1 MMFRFLLGACLT
13 LLAVVF
19 SISTSTSAEAEQ
31 RYIVIGNTV
40 AEIVSELILAGQIVG
55 VGSGLDHIEAFRGI
69 PVIRGF
75 RLTSA
80 ENLLAL
86 RPTAVLITERQTRPE
101 LVVQL
106 RGAGV
111 RVEVFPDKQGKA
123 AVVEKIHHLG
133 RLLDRQEAA
142 AALAERF
149 SADWDAAI
157 ASVGDPAIRP
167 RGLFILS
174 GGGRP
179 TLVGGRDTHPAHLI
193 ELAGGANVVEMME
206 GYKPLSQEAMVA
218 LAPQFII
225 INNEGMT
232 PVNGSIAALSAPGA
246 MMTPAARDGR
256 IITLSAGAL
265 TGPGILTPK
274 AIRELA
280 AKIRNVAESP

>member
-1 MMFRFLLGACLT
+1 MMFRLLAGACLA
-13 LLAVVF
+13 LLAMAF
-19 SISTSTSAEAEQ
+19 PISASTSAEAEQ
-31 RYIVIGNTV
+31 RYIVIGSTV
-40 AEIVSELILAGQIVG
+40 AEIVSELIPAGQVVG

-106 RGAGV
+106 RDAGV
-111 RVEVFPDKQGKA
+111 RVEVFPDGHGKA

-142 AALAERF
+142 TALVGRF

-157 ASVGDPAIRP
+157 ASVGDPAVRP
-167 RGLFILS
+167 HGLFILS

-179 TLVGGRDTHPAHLI
+179 TLVGGRGTHPAHLI
-193 ELAGGANVVEMME
+193 ELAGGVNVVDMIE
-206 GYKPLSQEAMVA
+206 GYKPLSQEAMAA
-218 LAPQFII
+218 LAPRFILV
-225 INNEGMT
+225 NNEGMS
-232 PVNGSIAALSAPGA
+232 PVNGSIAALTAPGA

-265 TGPGILTPK
+265 TGPGIMTPG

-280 AKIRNVAESP
+280 TKIHETAEP

>member
-1 MMFRFLLGACLT
+1 MTFRLFAGACLM
-13 LLAVVF
+13 LLAAAFPIHV
-19 SISTSTSAEAEQ
+19 STSAEAEQ

-40 AEIVSELILAGQIVG
+40 AEIVSELIPASQVVG

-69 PVIRGF
+69 PVVRGF

-80 ENLLAL
+80 ENLLAF

-111 RVEVFPDKQGKA
+111 RVEIFPDEQGKA
-123 AVVEKIHHLG
+123 AVVEKIEHLG
-133 RLLDRQEAA
+133 RLLDRQAA
-142 AALAERF
+142 ATALAERF

-157 ASVGDPAIRP
+157 ASVGEPAVRP

-193 ELAGGANVVEMME
+193 ELAGGTNVVEMIE

-246 MMTPAARDGR
+246 MMTPAARNGR
-256 IITLSAGAL
+256 VIALSSGAL
-265 TGPGILTPK
+265 TGPGIMTPK

-280 AKIRNVAESP
+280 ARIRDVAVAP